1 MKAILVALGIA
12 MGLASVT
19 PLMAANHPAK
29 IFDQLSKSAP

>member
-19 PLMAANHPAK
+19 PLMASDHPAA
-29 IFDQLSKSAP
+29 IFDKLKKDAP